1 MTSSPMP
8 AFTLQ
13 AVRERVRELR
23 DIVGGALQRFADDIE
38 RDRQTLERHLDV
50 PRWLWVPHESGTE
63 LAPLVPH
70 GKRWAADVARRCRFG
85 LARVPTPYLLTPER
99 VTAITWD
106 VALAMIEDLPEPDY
120 VVTDKRGYALLTTS
134 EWRLALS
141 ALDLEEA
148 ATLTEAASGSVL
160 LRKPPGAAA

>member
-1 MTSSPMP
+1 TRDGAGEPALIQPPYHGVDRVRGARLRGRKRRRMTSSPMP

-99 VTAITWD
+99 V
-106 VALAMIEDLPEPDY
+106 
-120 VVTDKRGYALLTTS
+120 
-134 EWRLALS
+134 
-141 ALDLEEA
+141 
-148 ATLTEAASGSVL
+148 
-160 LRKPPGAAA
+160 